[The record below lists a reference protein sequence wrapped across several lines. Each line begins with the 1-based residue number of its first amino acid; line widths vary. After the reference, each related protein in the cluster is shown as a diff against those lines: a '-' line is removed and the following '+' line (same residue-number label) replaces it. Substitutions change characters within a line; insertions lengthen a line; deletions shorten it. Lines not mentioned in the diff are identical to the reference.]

1 MLFDKLKALQIT
13 IDDLNVENFPGQ
25 WFTKMLDISAIFMLF
40 DFKNSNI
47 IMEILSK
54 FSLLFEYSLV

>member
-13 IDDLNVENFPGQ
+13 IDDLNVENFPGP
-25 WFTKMLDISAIFMLF
+25 WFTKMFDISAIFMLF